1 MSDSVLEQLQQR
13 LQHLEDIQSIQA
25 LKARYLRACD
35 QKQPNA
41 MRECFVEHGA
51 VIEADGFPAL
61 RIEKNGLKPSPDW
74 QLPIRPSRTCT
85 TATTLRSALRELIVR
100 KACGIWSSARSM
112 SRNAPSSISQVSTA
126 MSTSASTGAGRSVP
140 CALRGDRL
148 SCARSMGAALKE
160 SLPWASLRQLDSLKT
175 TDPCSA
181 ANTKKPDTANA
192 ISGFAQ
198 ESRVYQSARI
208 TSTRRASALEP
219 SA

>member
-51 VIEADGFPAL
+51 VIEADGFPAFTDREEWVETFTRL
-61 RIEKNGLKPSPDW
+61 AVANPSIQDMHHGHNPQISFTGADSAKGLW
-74 QLPIRPSRTCT
+74 
-85 TATTLRSALRELIVR
+85 
-100 KACGIWSSARSM
+100 IWSSARSM

-140 CALRGDRL
+140 CALRGDHL
-148 SCARSMGAALKE
+148 SCARSMQAALKE

-175 TDPCSA
+175 TDPCSV
-181 ANTKKPDTANA
+181 ANSKKPDTANA
-192 ISGFAQ
+192 ISGFVQ
-198 ESRVYQSARI
+198 ENWVYQSARI